1 MFKTNVNNLIDI
13 DGFCVKNSL
22 PDNLLCIGLHCVYL
36 ILCLFWD
43 LGIGTHLFDTK
54 ADLSLQNVK
63 WGVSYQIQIIRI

>member
-1 MFKTNVNNLIDI
+1 MIDI

-22 PDNLLCIGLHCVYL
+22 PDNLLCLGLHCVYL
-36 ILCLFWD
+36 ISCL

-63 WGVSYQIQIIRI
+63 WGVSYQIQIIKI